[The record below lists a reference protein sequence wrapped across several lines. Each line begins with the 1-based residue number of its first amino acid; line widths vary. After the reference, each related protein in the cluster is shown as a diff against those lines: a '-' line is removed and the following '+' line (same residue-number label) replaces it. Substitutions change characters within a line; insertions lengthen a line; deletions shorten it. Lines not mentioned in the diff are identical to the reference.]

1 MSTDQV
7 QIERRA
13 AQRFDFHRS
22 VSVRLAGRDR
32 EGCGFTQNLCT
43 RGALF
48 HTDLPLCEADAIEL
62 TLIMPSEITLA
73 ENMRVRCRGR
83 VLRVLSSAVGGRSV
97 VAVHLD
103 GYEFLPETD
112 DRFSECAQDFK
123 RVGALHEHL
132 QQKEKAST
140 AVPKASLRVSQP

>member
-32 EGCGFTQNLCT
+32 DGCGFTQNLCT

-62 TLIMPSEITLA
+62 TLVMPSEITLA